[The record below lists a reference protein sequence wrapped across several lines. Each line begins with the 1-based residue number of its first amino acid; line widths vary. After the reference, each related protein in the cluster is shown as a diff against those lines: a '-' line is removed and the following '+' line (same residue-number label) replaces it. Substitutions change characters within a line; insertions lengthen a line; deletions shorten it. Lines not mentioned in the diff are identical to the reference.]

1 MFGSSVFDVANT
13 ETEMFEATGVLCPC
27 ICRNVNLLII
37 VQRCASVRM
46 GVHRWDGGRL
56 CKGTCVLHS
65 FTALRKKEAWIFCS
79 KDHFHI
85 RQFLCASLRYPEMYW
100 WPMMCCF

>member
-1 MFGSSVFDVANT
+1 MQMSLQQDPGEEGFTVSVYFKQLQVFGSSVFDVANT
-13 ETEMFEATGVLCPC
+13 ETGMSEATGVLCPW

-56 CKGTCVLHS
+56 CKDTCVHHS
-65 FTALRKKEAWIFCS
+65 FAAFRKKEAWIFCS
-79 KDHFHI
+79 
-85 RQFLCASLRYPEMYW
+85 
-100 WPMMCCF
+100 